1 MLGKETRETYRRM
14 LPTER
19 LSLTLRAT
27 REALPYL
34 LLGPAEII
42 DRKFELIRRENESR
56 NRCMRERLA
65 AAGCLHDW
73 SGLQDE
79 GP

>member
-1 MLGKETRETYRRM
+1 MLGQETLEDYRRM

-19 LSLTLRAT
+19 LSLALHAT

-34 LLGPAEII
+34 LHGPAEII

-56 NRCMRERLA
+56 NRSMRERLA
-65 AAGCLHDW
+65 AASRLEKGTGFHD
-73 SGLQDE
+73 E
-79 GP
+79 RP